1 MVVFDSRFGTVHMPA
16 VVLRLTATPGEIR
29 HAGPREL
36 GRDNEDIYLGR
47 LGLDR
52 AEYDRLRGAGVV

>member
-1 MVVFDSRFGTVHMPA
+1 VP
-16 VVLRLTATPGEIR
+16 RLTATPGEIR

-36 GRDNEDIYLGR
+36 GGDNEEVYLGR

-52 AEYDRLRGAGVV
+52 SEYDRLRAAGVV